1 MGRRNEQKVAEI
13 AKTEI
18 LQHVEF
24 DEFDQ
29 VVRALGYVFASFAT
43 FCSKK

>member
-18 LQHVEF
+18 LHHLEF

-29 VVRALGYVFASFAT
+29 VRALGCFFASFAT